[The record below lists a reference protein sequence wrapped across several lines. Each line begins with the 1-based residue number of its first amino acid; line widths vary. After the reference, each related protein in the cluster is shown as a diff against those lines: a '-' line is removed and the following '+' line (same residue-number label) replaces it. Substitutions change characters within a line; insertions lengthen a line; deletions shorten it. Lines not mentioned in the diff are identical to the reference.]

1 MWKKK
6 KKKTRYNKE
15 EALICSAQNGSEWES
30 LFPTFGREVFFC
42 RYKGKDISNRAK
54 TFAITKTKEP
64 DEIARMC
71 LNSNVSEFPS
81 GQTG

>member
-1 MWKKK
+1 MEK